1 MPQTAYKVRQN
12 LAWKVEGDYFEG
24 CNCNSTCPCI
34 FLGDPDEGD
43 CKLAIAWHIENGQYE
58 SVKLDGLN
66 VVGIFHTPANMVKGP
81 KWSAALYLDER
92 ASTDQADALSKI
104 FSGQAGG
111 FLATVATFIDKV
123 MGVKKAVI
131 KFEKDGKK
139 RRMHIP
145 NVLDIEIGAI
155 AGGDPNKEST
165 ITNPTLYAAPGF
177 DPVIS
182 QSTKYVYH
190 DHGLEW
196 DNSGK
201 NAFYSHFSYGP

>member
-1 MPQTAYKVRQN
+1 LIEEIEKY
-12 LAWKVEGDYFEG
+12 WKFTRNFFQMLRNYSFILVD
-24 CNCNSTCPCI
+24 
-34 FLGDPDEGD
+34 
-43 CKLAIAWHIENGQYE
+43 W
-58 SVKLDGLN
+58 
-66 VVGIFHTPANMVKGP
+66 
-81 KWSAALYLDER
+81 
-92 ASTDQADALSKI
+92 
-104 FSGQAGG
+104 GQAGG
-111 FLATVATFIDKV
+111 FLANVAAFIDKV
-123 MGVKKAVI
+123 MGVKMTVI

-145 NVLDIEIGAI
+145 NVLDIEIEAI

-165 ITNPTLYAAPGF
+165 ITNPALYGAAGF

>member
-1 MPQTAYKVRQN
+1 
-12 LAWKVEGDYFEG
+12 
-24 CNCNSTCPCI
+24 
-34 FLGDPDEGD
+34 
-43 CKLAIAWHIENGQYE
+43 
-58 SVKLDGLN
+58 
-66 VVGIFHTPANMVKGP
+66 MVKGP
-81 KWSAALYLDER
+81 KWSAALYLDDR
-92 ASTDQADALSKI
+92 ASTDQADALNKI

-123 MGVKKAVI
+123 MGVTKVVI

-155 AGGDPNKEST
+155 AGGDPSKEST
-165 ITNPTLYAAPGF
+165 ITNPALYGAAGF

-201 NAFYSHFSYGP
+201 NAFYSHFSYGPQ